1 LPISEYIRPTDLAD
15 YEYCP
20 RYFYI
25 NKIHP
30 HNGKKTEKTVLG
42 LFEHAVFEK
51 YFDLTKLDWLDAG
64 VVNGNEKDSL
74 RSRVALILD
83 VELKIAKENFG
94 LFSDCLEKDVLPLK
108 LRLAELN
115 EQKLSQLKMLIKKKI
130 PLEQALNIVLPWK
143 IEQWMQS
150 EKYGIRGIADAIYQ
164 TENGGLIVQD
174 IKSHDDRFD
183 AYIHKTAHFAQGATY
198 AILAEERYG
207 MPVKKFQIFYSKDL
221 TTETLKITKKTKLK
235 VLNAIDESK
244 QVLANGLPPKLEG
257 DAAVRCQN
265 CYKRDFC
272 FSLDKKSK
280 SMELLA

>member
-1 LPISEYIRPTDLAD
+1 LPISEYIRPTDVAD
-15 YEYCP
+15 YEYCH

-25 NKIHP
+25 NKKHP
-30 HNGKKTEKTVLG
+30 HNGKKTELTVLG

-51 YFDLTKLDWLDAG
+51 YFDLTKLDWLAAG
-64 VVNGNEKDSL
+64 TINGNEKNL
-74 RSRVALILD
+74 FKSRVALI
-83 VELKIAKENFG
+83 LKIAKENFS
-94 LFSDCLEKDVLPLK
+94 LFSDYLEKDVGPLK

-150 EKYGIRGIADAIYQ
+150 EKHGIRGIADAIYQ
-164 TENGGLIVQD
+164 TENGSLIVED
-174 IKSHDDRFD
+174 IKSHNDRFD
-183 AYIHKTAHFAQGATY
+183 AYIHRTAHFAQGATY
-198 AILAEERYG
+198 AILAEEKYG

-265 CYKRDFC
+265 CYIRDFC